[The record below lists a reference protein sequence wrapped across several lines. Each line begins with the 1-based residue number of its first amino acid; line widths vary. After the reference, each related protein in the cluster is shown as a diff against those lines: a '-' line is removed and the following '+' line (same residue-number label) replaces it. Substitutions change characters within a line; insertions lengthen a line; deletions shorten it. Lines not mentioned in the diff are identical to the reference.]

1 MPAQWLDVDPNHIF
15 EEHDE
20 VFDSPDPATR
30 GRVESADDLREMP
43 MFNDDEEDEDGAK
56 KRKVPLVKLD
66 FSTANSEEKTRER
79 LGRIR
84 ESVPHDRETLFK
96 AKVRWDGLSDVGTF
110 SPLLPCFSIFRY
122 QY

>member
-43 MFNDDEEDEDGAK
+43 MFNDDEEEISIYDVNGA
-56 KRKVPLVKLD
+56 RIPRR
-66 FSTANSEEKTRER
+66 TAFC
-79 LGRIR
+79 
-84 ESVPHDRETLFK
+84 PDR
-96 AKVRWDGLSDVGTF
+96 RWPCVGVLQDLTKMH
-110 SPLLPCFSIFRY
+110 SK
-122 QY
+122 